1 MSPDTHLRIM
11 RGKTFPF
18 GEAVGTGLAP
28 VRRARVDT
36 TERKLA

>member
-11 RGKTFPF
+11 QGNTFPF